1 MINKED
7 YKQFSEKM
15 DRTISVLEEQ
25 FAAVRAGRANPA
37 ILDKITV
44 EYYGTETPINQVGNI
59 TVPEA
64 RMLSVSVWDK
74 NLLKH
79 VEKGIMEANLGLNP
93 MNDGVQIRIPLPPL
107 SEERRLELVKVAGKY
122 AEETRIAVRNIRR
135 DILDKIKKMK
145 SEGDISEDEQKRF
158 EDEIQ
163 KITDTTI
170 NDVDALLKS
179 KETEIK
185 QV

>member
-64 RMLSVSVWDK
+64 RMLVFQPLGCDSAESRG
-74 NLLKH
+74 
-79 VEKGIMEANLGLNP
+79 KGN
-93 MNDGVQIRIPLPPL
+93 
-107 SEERRLELVKVAGKY
+107 SEIGY
-122 AEETRIAVRNIRR
+122 RN
-135 DILDKIKKMK
+135 
-145 SEGDISEDEQKRF
+145 
-158 EDEIQ
+158 
-163 KITDTTI
+163 
-170 NDVDALLKS
+170 
-179 KETEIK
+179 
-185 QV
+185 